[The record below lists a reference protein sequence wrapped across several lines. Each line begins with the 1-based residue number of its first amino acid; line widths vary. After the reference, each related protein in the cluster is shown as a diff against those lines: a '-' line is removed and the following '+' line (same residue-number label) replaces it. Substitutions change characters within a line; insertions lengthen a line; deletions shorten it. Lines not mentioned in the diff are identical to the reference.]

1 MANVKN
7 KKLEADL
14 NELRLARDAVIDLAT
29 RVLVVR
35 LDSQTLKLFSDA
47 VDKAIAYRAQIKA
60 SKETEFV
67 SIDGLFANE
76 LEREVLPALAD
87 AIFNTAPIPGERSD
101 TGVSGT
107 DQGVWLPLIELF
119 IRICKQGRELC
130 GNNIGGLARKE
141 LSQRLVR
148 TSAFYHKHLME
159 QLNSGEHPDISGISA
174 DQLRLDILQW
184 GLEELGDRTAMK
196 SMRTQ
201 ANATARAAIKSAER
215 IVNTY
220 FSHRGVMQDF
230 EFTAVLA
237 EVEELVVLINRIIEA
252 DYIADHEEPHIV
264 HDLGHAVVAHFV
276 DALGR
281 AILAVFKDIEIRIH
295 QNRLSPRYMQAN
307 LKKARHIYEFCLM
320 VDRRFTDRIFTAVR
334 STIGTKSRELLSSFI
349 NMKEM
354 GDDFPHVDE
363 NLRIMQDF
371 LAEMNV

>member
-1 MANVKN
+1 MAKT
-7 KKLEADL
+7 KHTKLDADL
-14 NELRLARDAVIDLAT
+14 SELRMARDAVIDLAT
-29 RVLVVR
+29 RVIAVR
-35 LDSQTLKLFSDA
+35 LDEHTLGLLSDA
-47 VDKAIAYRAQIKA
+47 LDKAVAYRAEIKA
-60 SKETEFV
+60 TKDNKFV
-67 SIDGLFANE
+67 SIDGQFANE

-107 DQGVWLPLIELF
+107 EHGMWLPLIEIF
-119 IRICKQGRELC
+119 IRICKQGRALC
-130 GNNIGGLARKE
+130 GNSIGASARKD

-148 TSAFYHKHLME
+148 TSAFYHKHLMD

-201 ANATARAAIKSAER
+201 ANATARAAIKGAER

-220 FSHRGVMQDF
+220 FSKRGVMQDF

-237 EVEELVVLINRIIEA
+237 EIEELVVLINRIIEA
-252 DYIADHEEPHIV
+252 DFIADTEEPHIV

-281 AILAVFKDIEIRIH
+281 AILAVFKDIEIRID
-295 QNRLSPRYMQAN
+295 QNRLSPRYMEAN
-307 LKKARHIYEFCLM
+307 LKKARHIYTFCLM

-334 STIGTKSRELLSSFI
+334 ATIGTKSRELLSSFI